1 MKMSIDIRPEMHAE
15 FKRMAEKKGI
25 TLSALIKLAT
35 KEYIEREENKK
46 RESNSYQD

>member
-1 MKMSIDIRPEMHAE
+1 MKISIDIKQEMHAE
-15 FKRMAEKKGI
+15 FKQMAEKKGI

-35 KEYIEREENKK
+35 KEYIERENKK